1 MVLKIMA
8 KEAPDVFEL
17 LKQLEELKPKA
28 IDDLLAQRAAID
40 AKLASLGYV
49 EAKPAPAP
57 PKPKKTAPK
66 ASSEATDPS
75 ANYDPEKTCNV
86 CNGAKGHDGRAHRS
100 QNPKAPFTNTELQE
114 RGLLP
119 SA

>member
-1 MVLKIMA
+1 MA
-8 KEAPDVFEL
+8 KETPVDVFEL

-40 AKLASLGYV
+40 EKLASLGYS
-49 EAKPAPAP
+49 EAKPVPTP

-66 ASSEATDPS
+66 GTGDTTANPS
-75 ANYDPEKTCNV
+75 ANFDPEKTCNV

>member
-1 MVLKIMA
+1 MA
-8 KEAPDVFEL
+8 KEAPDVFDL

-40 AKLASLGYV
+40 AKLSSLFYA
-49 EAKPAPAP
+49 ETKPSPTP
-57 PKPKKTAPK
+57 SKPKKTAPK
-66 ASSEATDPS
+66 ATGDATDPS
-75 ANYDPEKTCNV
+75 ANYNGDKICNL

-100 QNPKAPFTNTELQE
+100 QEPKAPFTKVELEE
-114 RGLLP
+114 RGLVAP

>member
-1 MVLKIMA
+1 MA

-49 EAKPAPAP
+49 EAKPAPTPA
-57 PKPKKTAPK
+57 KPKKTAPK
-66 ASSEATDPS
+66 ASSEVTDNNPS
-75 ANYDPEKTCNV
+75 ANYNPDLECKV
-86 CNGAKGHDGRAHRS
+86 CKIVGHHTRAHNRH
-100 QNPKAPFTNTELQE
+100 PEPFTPQELADK
-114 RGLLP
+114 GWTVP
-119 SA
+119 A